1 MAPAPGRVAGWAMVG
16 VVLLVC
22 ALSARSG
29 AKLPSLGAK
38 LPSLR
43 RVLAVTQK
51 NATAPA
57 VVDTCDVKVSA
68 DYPTGMLMTWEQ
80 LRGGGVTMHMVVRRL
95 SPCPPPRV
103 DAAGRTN
110 ARTHARARTS
120 PTTTRTQRAHALA
133 PDAPVNLLACL
144 PVGALAAWCYSHP
157 CA

>member
-57 VVDTCDVKVSA
+57 VADT
-68 DYPTGMLMTWEQ
+68 
-80 LRGGGVTMHMVVRRL
+80 
-95 SPCPPPRV
+95 
-103 DAAGRTN
+103 
-110 ARTHARARTS
+110 
-120 PTTTRTQRAHALA
+120 
-133 PDAPVNLLACL
+133 
-144 PVGALAAWCYSHP
+144 
-157 CA
+157 